1 MNMQQMQKAI
11 SARARVEGSGL
22 AAGVEA
28 VAVAYRAAS
37 DSVEVE
43 IVGGDRCGEFVSV
56 PRAGAELAEGTVWYR
71 RGDMSGRVVHRE
83 LPEWRTDDYS
93 AARCETPLGEIAPP
107 LMEGDG
113 RRMCRTCAL
122 SDGELEGTRTMLHRF
137 GG

>member
-1 MNMQQMQKAI
+1 M
-11 SARARVEGSGL
+11 
-22 AAGVEA
+22 
-28 VAVAYRAAS
+28 AVAYRAAS

-56 PRAGAELAEGTVWYR
+56 ARAGVELAEGTVWYR
-71 RGDMSGRVVHRE
+71 RGDERHLVVHVE
-83 LPEWRTDDYS
+83 LPEWRTDDYT

-107 LMEGDG
+107 LKEGDG

-122 SDGELEGTRTMLHRF
+122 SDGELEGTRTMFHRF

>member
-11 SARARVEGSGL
+11 NARARVEGSAL
-22 AAGVEA
+22 AAGVAA

-43 IVGGDRCGEFVSV
+43 IVGGDRCGEFVAV
-56 PRAGAELAEGTVWYR
+56 PRTDVELAEYTVWYR
-71 RGDMSGRVVHRE
+71 RGDERHVVVHAE
-83 LPEWRTDDYS
+83 LPEWRTDDYT
-93 AARCETPLGEIAPP
+93 AARCEAPLGEIAPP
-107 LMEGDG
+107 LKEGDG